1 MSNKLKP
8 YSMIKDVV
16 ASHSRS
22 GTVISMSEE
31 RQNKKREKILEGAL
45 RAFLSN
51 GYAANM
57 DAIAAEGGVAKQTV
71 YTYFKDKESLFAA
84 LVDRLMDR
92 FVSAGMT
99 AELMELEPPAFF
111 RTMIQIA
118 FQRMDDPEYVG
129 LIKVVLAESSR
140 TPELADLY
148 LTRLVRPGIDNLTFY
163 IKENPNLR
171 FSDPEAL
178 ARIIHGALVNFMIS
192 QEILNGKYTVP
203 LSRERLANGLLELIL
218 FAAEQAKR
226 AR

>member
-1 MSNKLKP
+1 
-8 YSMIKDVV
+8 MIKRVAAQTGSGAVV
-16 ASHSRS
+16 NMA
-22 GTVISMSEE
+22 EE

-57 DAIAAEGGVAKQTV
+57 DTIAAEGGVAKQTV
-71 YTYFKDKESLFAA
+71 YTYFKDKESLFSA

-99 AELMELEPPAFF
+99 AELMALKPPAFF
-111 RTMIQIA
+111 RTMIHIA

-129 LIKVVLAESSR
+129 LMKVILAESGR
-140 TPELADLY
+140 FPELADLY
-148 LTRLVRPGIDNLTFY
+148 LTRLVRPGIENLTHY
-163 IKENPNLR
+163 IKENPELR

-178 ARIIHGALVNFMIS
+178 ARIIHGTLVNFMIS
-192 QEILNGKYTVP
+192 QEILNGKYSVP

>member
-1 MSNKLKP
+1 MTNKSRP
-8 YSMIKDVV
+8 YSMIKDIVSQPT
-16 ASHSRS
+16 A
-22 GTVISMSEE
+22 GAVISMSEE

-45 RAFLSN
+45 RAFLSK
-51 GYAANM
+51 GYSANM
-57 DAIAAEGGVAKQTV
+57 DAIAAEGGVSKQTV

-99 AELMELEPPAFF
+99 AELMALEPPAFF

-129 LIKVVLAESSR
+129 LIKVILAESGRS
-140 TPELADLY
+140 PELADLY
-148 LTRLVRPGIDNLTFY
+148 LTRLVRPGIDSLTHY

-218 FAAEQAKR
+218 FAAEQAKN